1 MVKIYI
7 SHFFNIIYEKQIHYI
22 FFYNT
27 NNNRF
32 SCIVYD
38 GNSFTF
44 NNYKREIYSKFK
56 MRFVFII
63 FLVFISHPI
72 LANEEVNSEVEVINL
87 YDSKS
92 LDQMV
97 LDNLNSKEEAEEIV
111 EISNETDVGNNEPE
125 VNQIEIV
132 KDSFIRKIE
141 TKDLKNY
148 FKNIQNI
155 GSKTLQKEI
164 IAVLENLELNLE
176 VEKDKEIFFLIN
188 NYLQSI
194 GQINKSYELLETYEL
209 RDDRNLKFYTGV
221 KLNFLLS
228 TFQLNEACSFR
239 EELNSDIKLDFFFLD
254 KLDIFCL
261 ILNDN
266 ISEARLLNSILIESE
281 KDLDDYYQ
289 NLFSLISDSS
299 DEISA
304 NNNFKNSEINKELIF
319 LYSAMTRIAELP
331 FSHNFYELDKK
342 NLSIP
347 IILNQSSPIDLR
359 IKAANDS
366 FLENFLTVDS
376 LAALYMSADFSSD
389 QLNNPKETIESF
401 SNNKELSMAFLF
413 QLVNIQIFP
422 NDRLNTL
429 IQFWDFAKNNNLEE
443 IAYKLSINM
452 LSSIE
457 ATSENIMY
465 GPQIASAY
473 IFNNNFENALYWLE
487 LYENAKEIDSKS
499 IYTRIL
505 LDLYS
510 SNDLNSFFNS
520 INLTLN
526 SYDYN
531 QDKQNSELLYV
542 LKAVMNLDIISDKN
556 INLNKTFDDRLMP
569 SIFLLDEIN
578 NSIINEDDEKFLF
591 YSLISLSDQ
600 EWDNIH
606 PEHLKLILN
615 GYLKYKDGILFRNI
629 ILEVFK
635 NYKFII

>member
-1 MVKIYI
+1 MKLI
-7 SHFFNIIYEKQIHYI
+7 
-22 FFYNT
+22 
-27 NNNRF
+27 
-32 SCIVYD
+32 
-38 GNSFTF
+38 
-44 NNYKREIYSKFK
+44 
-56 MRFVFII
+56 FII
-63 FLVFISHPI
+63 LLVLITHSI
-72 LANEEVNSEVEVINL
+72 QANEEANSEVEVINL

-97 LDNLNSKEEAEEIV
+97 LDNLNDKEDVEEIV
-111 EISNETDVGNNEPE
+111 EVSDETDVENNVSE

-132 KDSFIRKIE
+132 KDNFIRNIE

-164 IAVLENLELNLE
+164 ITVLENFELNLQ

-194 GQINKSYELLETYEL
+194 GQINKSYELIQTYKL
-209 RDDRNLKFYTGV
+209 SDDKNFKFYTKV

-239 EELNSDIKLDFFFLD
+239 EELNSDIKLDFYFLD

-266 ISEARLLNSILIESE
+266 ISEAKLLNSILIESE
-281 KDLDDYYQ
+281 KNLDNYYQ
-289 NLFSLISDSS
+289 NLFSLISNPS
-299 DEISA
+299 DQISA
-304 NNNFKNSEINKELIF
+304 NSKFKNSEINKELIF

-331 FSHNFYELDKK
+331 FSYNFYELDKK

-359 IKAANDS
+359 IRAANES

-401 SNNKELSMAFLF
+401 SNNKELNMAFLF

-422 NDRLNTL
+422 NDRLNIL

-443 IAYKLSINM
+443 IAYKLSIHM

-457 ATSENIMY
+457 ATSENITY

-473 IFNNNFENALYWLE
+473 IFNNNFENAVYWIE
-487 LYENAKEIDSKS
+487 LYENAKEVDSKS
-499 IYTRIL
+499 IYTRML
-505 LDLYS
+505 LDIYS
-510 SNDLNSFFNS
+510 SDDLNTFSNS
-520 INLTLN
+520 IKLTLN

-531 QDKQNSELLYV
+531 QDKQNAELLYV
-542 LKAVMNLDIISDKN
+542 LNSVMNLDIISNKN
-556 INLNKTFDDRLMP
+556 FNLNKTFDERLMP
-569 SIFLLDEIN
+569 SIFLLNEIN
-578 NSIINEDDEKFLF
+578 NSIINEDDEKFLI
-591 YSLISLSDQ
+591 YSLISLNDK
-600 EWDNIH
+600 EWNNIH

-615 GYLKYKDGILFRNI
+615 GYLRYKNGKLFRNI
-629 ILEVFK
+629 ILEIFK
-635 NYKFII
+635 SYKFII